1 MRPTFFAALS
11 LVLASAW
18 FTPASLAAATAKAQP
33 AQQAG
38 VVKVAIEPGVSMDD
52 AAESMRLRANALN
65 LKLVAELPLSKQVEA
80 NTGKPQ
86 RTTTIFEFCDAVTA
100 KDLIDQSLNFAI
112 YVPCRIAL
120 VEDAKGQGWLIM
132 IDINVEE
139 FAKAN
144 NLSPDLKARIQ
155 KVRDGLDE
163 IIRAG
168 SKGDL

>member
-1 MRPTFFAALS
+1 MRPSLFAVLS
-11 LVLASAW
+11 LVLSSAC
-18 FTPASLAAATAKAQP
+18 FAPASFAAPVKAEP
-33 AQQAG
+33 LQQQVG
-38 VVKVAIEPGVSMDD
+38 VYKVAIEPGVSMDD

-80 NTGKPQ
+80 TTGKPQ
-86 RTTTIFEFCDAVTA
+86 RTTTVFEFCDAVTA

-139 FAKAN
+139 FAKTN

-163 IIRAG
+163 IIQAG
-168 SKGDL
+168 SKGEL

>member
-11 LVLASAW
+11 LVLACVW
-18 FTPASLAAATAKAQP
+18 FAPASLAAAPKAKTAQ
-33 AQQAG
+33 QQAG
-38 VVKVAIEPGVSMDD
+38 VYKVAIEPGVTIPE
-52 AAESMRLRANALN
+52 AIESMRLRANALN
-65 LKLVAELPLSKQVEA
+65 LKLVGELPLSKQVEA
-80 NTGKPQ
+80 VTGKPQ

-100 KDLIDQSLNFAI
+100 KELIDQSLNFAI

-132 IDINVEE
+132 IDINVKE
-139 FAKAN
+139 FARAN
-144 NLSPDLKARIQ
+144 KLSPELQARIQ

-168 SKGDL
+168 SKGEL

>member
-1 MRPTFFAALS
+1 MRPTFLAALS
-11 LVLASAW
+11 LVLASVA
-18 FTPASLAAATAKAQP
+18 FAPASLAASKAKPVQQQP
-33 AQQAG
+33 G
-38 VVKVAIEPGVSMDD
+38 VYKVAIEPGVSMAD

-120 VEDAKGQGWLIM
+120 VEDAQGQGWLIM

-144 NLSPDLKARIQ
+144 KLSPDLKARIQ
-155 KVRDGLDE
+155 KVRDGLDD

>member
-1 MRPTFFAALS
+1 MRPTFLAALS
-11 LVLASAW
+11 LVLASVGFA
-18 FTPASLAAATAKAQP
+18 PASLAASKAKP
-33 AQQAG
+33 VQQQSG
-38 VVKVAIEPGVSMDD
+38 VYKVAIEPGVSMAD

-120 VEDAKGQGWLIM
+120 VEDAQGQGWLIM

-144 NLSPDLKARIQ
+144 KLSPDLKARIQ
-155 KVRDGLDE
+155 KV
-163 IIRAG
+163 
-168 SKGDL
+168 

>member
-18 FTPASLAAATAKAQP
+18 FVPASLAAATATAQP

-120 VEDAKGQGWLIM
+120 VEDAQGQGWLIM

-139 FAKAN
+139 FAKTN
-144 NLSPDLKARIQ
+144 SLSPDLKARIQ

-163 IIRAG
+163 IIQAG
-168 SKGDL
+168 SKGEL

>member
-18 FTPASLAAATAKAQP
+18 FSPASLAATPKAKPAQ
-33 AQQAG
+33 QQAG
-38 VVKVAIEPGVSMDD
+38 VYKVAIEPGVSMDE

-144 NLSPDLKARIQ
+144 KLSPDLKARIQ

>member
-1 MRPTFFAALS
+1 MRLSLFAALS
-11 LVLASAW
+11 VVLSSACLA
-18 FTPASLAAATAKAQP
+18 PASFAAPVKTEP
-33 AQQAG
+33 LQQQVG
-38 VVKVAIEPGVSMDD
+38 VYKVAIEPGVSMDD

-80 NTGKPQ
+80 TTGKPQ
-86 RTTTIFEFCDAVTA
+86 RTTTVFEFCDAVTA

-139 FAKAN
+139 FAKTN

-163 IIRAG
+163 IIQAG
-168 SKGDL
+168 SKGEL

>member
-1 MRPTFFAALS
+1 MRPTFLAALS

-18 FTPASLAAATAKAQP
+18 FAPVSLAATAKAKP
-33 AQQAG
+33 VQQAG
-38 VVKVAIEPGVSMDD
+38 VYKVAIEPGVSLSD

-80 NTGKPQ
+80 TTGKPQ

-144 NLSPDLKARIQ
+144 KLSPDLKARIQ

-168 SKGDL
+168 SKGEL

>member
-1 MRPTFFAALS
+1 MRPNLFAALS
-11 LVLASAW
+11 LVLSSAC
-18 FTPASLAAATAKAQP
+18 FAPASFAAPVKAEP
-33 AQQAG
+33 LQQQVG
-38 VVKVAIEPGVSMDD
+38 VYKVAIEPGVSMDD

-86 RTTTIFEFCDAVTA
+86 RTTTVFEFCDAVTA

-139 FAKAN
+139 FARAN

-163 IIRAG
+163 IIQAG
-168 SKGDL
+168 SKGEL

>member
-1 MRPTFFAALS
+1 MRPTIFAALG
-11 LVLASAW
+11 LVIASAW
-18 FTPASLAAATAKAQP
+18 CAPASLAAAPKAQTSI
-33 AQQAG
+33 QNAG
-38 VVKVAIEPGVSMDD
+38 VYKVAIEPGVSMAD

-65 LKLVAELPLSKQVEA
+65 LKLVSELPLSKQVEA

-132 IDINVEE
+132 IDINVKE

-144 NLSPDLKARIQ
+144 HLSPDLQARIQ
-155 KVRDGLDE
+155 KVRDSLDD

>member
-1 MRPTFFAALS
+1 MRPTFLAALS
-11 LVLASAW
+11 LVLASVGFA
-18 FTPASLAAATAKAQP
+18 PASLAASKTKP
-33 AQQAG
+33 AQQQPG
-38 VVKVAIEPGVSMDD
+38 VYKVAIEPGVSMAD

-80 NTGKPQ
+80 TTGKPQ

-139 FAKAN
+139 FAKVN
-144 NLSPDLKARIQ
+144 KLSPDLKARIQ
-155 KVRDGLDE
+155 KVRDGLDD